1 MVFGDPEANAID
13 TTSGHA
19 FLSEMVG
26 HLPGLIICSVVQ
38 WKPLS
43 EISLFNFFC
52 LLLSYDLQ

>member
-13 TTSGHA
+13 TPFGHA

-26 HLPGLIICSVVQ
+26 HLPRLIVCSVVQ
-38 WKPLS
+38 WKPWS
-43 EISLFNFFC
+43 EISLFKFFC